1 MGWLDY
7 FTGFRWCAVMKISIL
22 QVRVS
27 STFMLDPDLT
37 LLLSHLANIG
47 YVVASTRVTLGGAT
61 VTPVMPP
68 NVIAVKGNVIVDY
81 DFGRRSLGV
90 EGRSPQEVI
99 LALQDLWKTFE
110 DLRIDVEKA
119 LVPYEAI
126 VVALTTLNPR
136 FSSNRVEAVD
146 VIGYNL
152 RMVEASFVLEDGDPT
167 SHRWLYVRIIPVYS
181 SFRPGEGENLYR
193 IEIVYRD
200 ERGKILKFIEDIEGI
215 IGKILER
222 V

>member
-1 MGWLDY
+1 
-7 FTGFRWCAVMKISIL
+7 MKTSIL

-27 STFMLDPDLT
+27 STFMLDPDIA
-37 LLLSHLANIG
+37 LLLSHLASMG
-47 YVVASTRVTLGGAT
+47 YVVASTRVTLGGGGA

-81 DFGRRSLGV
+81 DFGRRNLGV

-99 LALQDLWKTFE
+99 LALQDLWSAFE

-119 LVPYEAI
+119 LVPYEAV

-136 FSSNRVEAVD
+136 FSGNRVEAVD

-152 RMVEASFVLEDGDPT
+152 KMVEASFVLEDGDPT
-167 SHRWLYVRIIPVYS
+167 SNRWLHVRIVPVYS
-181 SFRPGEGENLYR
+181 SFRSGERENLYR

-200 ERGKILKFIEDIEGI
+200 ERGKILKFIEGIEGI
-215 IGKILER
+215 IGEILDR

>member
-1 MGWLDY
+1 VFKY
-7 FTGFRWCAVMKISIL
+7 A
-22 QVRVS
+22 
-27 STFMLDPDLT
+27 
-37 LLLSHLANIG
+37 

-81 DFGRRSLGV
+81 DFGRRGLGV

-99 LALQDLWKTFE
+99 LALQDLWRTLE

-119 LVPYEAI
+119 LVPHEAV

-136 FSSNRVEAVD
+136 FSGNRVETVD

-152 RMVEASFVLEDGDPT
+152 KMVEASFVLEDRDPT
-167 SHRWLYVRIIPVYS
+167 FHRRLHVRIIPVYS
-181 SFRPGEGENLYR
+181 SFRPGERENLYR
-193 IEIVYRD
+193 IEILYRD
-200 ERGKILKFIEDIEGI
+200 EREKILKFIEGIEDNI
-215 IGKILER
+215 RKILDR

>member
-1 MGWLDY
+1 
-7 FTGFRWCAVMKISIL
+7 
-22 QVRVS
+22 
-27 STFMLDPDLT
+27 MLDPDIA
-37 LLLSHLANIG
+37 LLLSHLANMG
-47 YVVASTRVTLGGAT
+47 YVVASTRVTLGGGGM
-61 VTPVMPP
+61 VTPLMPP

-81 DFGRRSLGV
+81 DFGRRNLGV

-99 LALQDLWKTFE
+99 LALQDLWRAFE

-119 LVPYEAI
+119 LVPYEAV

-136 FSSNRVEAVD
+136 FSDNRVEAVD

-152 RMVEASFVLEDGDPT
+152 KMVEASFVLEDGDPT
-167 SHRWLYVRIIPVYS
+167 SNRWLHVRIVPVYS
-181 SFRPGEGENLYR
+181 SFRSGERENLYR

-200 ERGKILKFIEDIEGI
+200 ERGKILKFIEGIEGI
-215 IGKILER
+215 IGEILDR

>member
-1 MGWLDY
+1 
-7 FTGFRWCAVMKISIL
+7 MKISIS
-22 QVRVS
+22 QVRVA
-27 STFMLDPDLT
+27 STFMLDPDLA
-37 LLLSHLANIG
+37 LLLSHLANMG

-61 VTPVMPP
+61 ITPVMPP

-99 LALQDLWKTFE
+99 LAL
-110 DLRIDVEKA
+110 
-119 LVPYEAI
+119 
-126 VVALTTLNPR
+126 
-136 FSSNRVEAVD
+136 D

-167 SHRWLYVRIIPVYS
+167 SNRWLHVRIIPVYS

-200 ERGKILKFIEDIEGI
+200 EREKILKFIEGIEGI
-215 IGKILER
+215 IGKILDR